1 MYYTAVSLPLGLEL
15 RVCKLPLIKTT
26 SCFTRDT
33 GATHRCTGTQ
43 LRSHSQCGDD
53 RKHTERNKTE
63 ETRQKTRKEKRAK
76 QTRKQ
81 NKKEEERGW
90 WRVIQ
95 KSAGTAASAC
105 GRVHPPVKVMAECGY
120 FIRGSLL

>member
-1 MYYTAVSLPLGLEL
+1 MYRNAAQVPLAVRRRKE
-15 RVCKLPLIKTT
+15 
-26 SCFTRDT
+26 
-33 GATHRCTGTQ
+33 THREKQ
-43 LRSHSQCGDD
+43 D
-53 RKHTERNKTE
+53 RRNKTE
-63 ETRQKTRKEKRAK
+63 NKKEERVK